1 MNYHLP
7 PASVFAEHAGVYK
20 GTGTSIIYLYIAN
33 SLAIPARVAHPDGKS
48 FTLRCS
54 IL

>member
-7 PASVFAEHAGVYK
+7 PAIVFAEHAGVYM
-20 GTGTSIIYLYIAN
+20 GTGTSIIYLAN
-33 SLAIPARVAHPDGKS
+33 SLAIPARVARPDGKS